1 MDTKILSYIVAITI
15 GFIVMAVLLPVGL
28 EQLYNV
34 TWPAS
39 MPSSVETILTTVVP
53 LMAAIGIMLAFM
65 APVIYKKLNA

>member
-1 MDTKILSYIVAITI
+1 MDTKILGYIVAITI